1 MSQQEFISNQPIVI
15 DNGTGVMKAG
25 LAGVERPS
33 CEFRSYV
40 GSQKYDRVMMNG
52 YAPDDDLYRLKFGF
66 YVCSWVGK
74 ELETRRGLCHLEY
87 PIRHGIVE
95 NWDLMELIW
104 KHIYSR
110 DQLGLDSREH
120 PVEVYG

>member
-15 DNGTGVMKAG
+15 DNGTGMIKAG

-52 YAPDDDLYRLKFGF
+52 YAPDDDPRRL
-66 YVCSWVGK
+66 VHVPP
-74 ELETRRGLCHLEY
+74 GLNFW
-87 PIRHGIVE
+87 PSDV
-95 NWDLMELIW
+95 
-104 KHIYSR
+104 
-110 DQLGLDSREH
+110 
-120 PVEVYG
+120 P

>member
-52 YAPDDDLYRLKFGF
+52 YAPDDDLYQSCR
-66 YVCSWVGK
+66 
-74 ELETRRGLCHLEY
+74 
-87 PIRHGIVE
+87 
-95 NWDLMELIW
+95 
-104 KHIYSR
+104 
-110 DQLGLDSREH
+110 
-120 PVEVYG
+120 